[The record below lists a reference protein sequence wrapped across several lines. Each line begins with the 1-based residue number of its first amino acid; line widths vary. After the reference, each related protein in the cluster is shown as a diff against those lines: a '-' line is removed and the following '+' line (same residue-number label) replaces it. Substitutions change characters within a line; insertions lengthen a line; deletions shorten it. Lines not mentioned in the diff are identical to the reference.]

1 MLDILMILL
10 IFNPIIS
17 VVLDFNFDYY
27 RFTGPVMTVIFF
39 MLLYKNKKHRTK
51 LMVFTGCLAI
61 MSILALIGYYSIGK
75 IFNHILWYVN
85 FCFIMYIFSE
95 EEYIHAFLSKVKNYV
110 NYLLYMVIACNI
122 IELLFMITGWGF
134 KKIWEGRYFQGTNNM
149 PHELA
154 YLMLVLVV
162 ITFIIFRLTN
172 KKLVLLN
179 LIIPTVAIALSG
191 ARSPFGALLIIY
203 AILIGMYIKPKYIAY
218 GASAAAIVCVIFNK
232 QFAKIPMVKK
242 FMRQIKYKTFSSG
255 RTKISKAQ
263 LDKFK
268 SKDFFHK
275 LFGMGDDRVYQ
286 TNLVRLK
293 QEIWAHNDF
302 VQVLVGKGIIGL
314 LIYIYVLTKYTWS
327 LIKNSNVV
335 FGISI
340 LFIIIFMAVTN
351 GFYSYRDITFAIP
364 YFSIFVMLYS
374 NNRTCIVGKGGQ

>member
-27 RFTGPVMTVIFF
+27 SFTGPVMTVIFF

-172 KKLVLLN
+172 KKLNVDE
-179 LIIPTVAIALSG
+179 
-191 ARSPFGALLIIY
+191 R
-203 AILIGMYIKPKYIAY
+203 K
-218 GASAAAIVCVIFNK
+218 
-232 QFAKIPMVKK
+232 
-242 FMRQIKYKTFSSG
+242 
-255 RTKISKAQ
+255 
-263 LDKFK
+263 
-268 SKDFFHK
+268 
-275 LFGMGDDRVYQ
+275 
-286 TNLVRLK
+286 
-293 QEIWAHNDF
+293 
-302 VQVLVGKGIIGL
+302 
-314 LIYIYVLTKYTWS
+314 IYVNKLYS
-327 LIKNSNVV
+327 YNLHN
-335 FGISI
+335 
-340 LFIIIFMAVTN
+340 LTN
-351 GFYSYRDITFAIP
+351 GYAK
-364 YFSIFVMLYS
+364 
-374 NNRTCIVGKGGQ
+374 NNRISRINKIKIMLIRTNFNLYVFVNSTLKKYFGK